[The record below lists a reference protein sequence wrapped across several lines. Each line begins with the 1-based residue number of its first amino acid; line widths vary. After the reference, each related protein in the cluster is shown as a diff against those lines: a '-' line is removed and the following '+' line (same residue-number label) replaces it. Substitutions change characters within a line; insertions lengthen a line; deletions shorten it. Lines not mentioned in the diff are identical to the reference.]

1 MLPLALITVLLASDA
16 WVYADAQRHTDSGR
30 PVEMSI
36 GSVRIDTPVLW
47 TLGCLLLWIVFLPLY
62 ITQRTHAS
70 PTRWLRATKDLPSDS
85 FSREPSDKCGDRP
98 PAPRFTAI

>member
-1 MLPLALITVLLASDA
+1 MPGAGTACAPRSTVVGVSTLPVLPVALVIILLVSDA
-16 WVYADAQRHTDSGR
+16 WVYADAQRHADSGR

-62 ITQRTHAS
+62 ITQRTHA
-70 PTRWLRATKDLPSDS
+70 
-85 FSREPSDKCGDRP
+85 
-98 PAPRFTAI
+98 